1 MPLRPCAAI
10 VMTAEGRTRLV
21 WADLPDGVAQ
31 LVQEQLEAEVVASVS
46 HDGGYSPGL
55 ASTLVTASG
64 DRVFVKTVGESL
76 NAFAVELYRRE
87 AAVAPL
93 LDGRVPA
100 PAFRWS
106 AETSIGG
113 QDWVA
118 LAFDAADGPGP
129 GRPWTADGV
138 AAALDLA
145 DRIGDL
151 QAPAGLPPFADEPFR
166 HWQEVAVDQELVTGI
181 AALDPWTAERLE
193 QLMALADGWAEAV
206 AGTAL
211 VHGDLRPDNMVTLA
225 GAAAAVDWPSAAVGA
240 PWFDVVA
247 MLPSMIVERAGT
259 AEELL
264 AMSRHGA
271 AADPDAV
278 NAVLAAI
285 AGYFL
290 SSSLQPPPPGIP
302 HVRRFQRDQGLV
314 CSRWLRER
322 LG

>member
-1 MPLRPCAAI
+1 MAP
-10 VMTAEGRTRLV
+10 EGRSRLV
-21 WADLPDGVAQ
+21 WADLPDGVAH
-31 LVQEQLEAEVVASVS
+31 LVQEQLESEVVGAVS

-55 ASTLVTASG
+55 ASTLVTG
-64 DRVFVKTVGESL
+64 YGERVFVKAVGESL

-93 LDGRVPA
+93 LDARVPA
-100 PAFRWS
+100 PAFQWS

-129 GRPWTADGV
+129 GDPWTAGGV
-138 AAALDLA
+138 AAAVDLA

-151 QAPAGLPPFADEPFR
+151 QAPAGLHPLAEEQFR
-166 HWQEVAVDQELVTGI
+166 HWHEVAADPDLVAGV
-181 AALDPWTAERLE
+181 AALDPWAAAELDRLV
-193 QLMALADGWAEAV
+193 ALADGWAEAV

-211 VHGDLRPDNMVTLA
+211 VHGDLRADNMVALA

-240 PWFDVVA
+240 PWFDLVA
-247 MLPSMIVERAGT
+247 MLPSMVLEGAGS
-259 AEELL
+259 AQELL
-264 AMSRHGA
+264 AMSRHGVV
-271 AADPDAV
+271 ADPEAV

-290 SSSLQPPPPGIP
+290 YSCLQPPPPGIP
-302 HVRRFQRDQGLV
+302 HVRSFQREQGLV
-314 CSRWLRER
+314 CTRWLRIR
-322 LG
+322 LDGARTLGR

>member
-1 MPLRPCAAI
+1 
-10 VMTAEGRTRLV
+10 MTAEGRSRLV
-21 WADLPDGVAQ
+21 WADLPDGVAH
-31 LVQEQLEAEVVASVS
+31 LVQDRLGEQVVGSLS

-55 ASTLVTASG
+55 ASTLMLASG
-64 DRVFVKTVGESL
+64 ERVFVKAVGEEL

-93 LDGRVPA
+93 LDERVPA
-100 PAFRWS
+100 PAFRWN

-129 GRPWTADGV
+129 GEPWTADGT
-138 AAALDLA
+138 AAAVDLA

-151 QAPAGLPPFADEPFR
+151 EAPAGLPRFADEPFR
-166 HWQEVAVDQELVTGI
+166 HWHDVAADPKLRAGI
-181 AALDPWTAERLE
+181 ASLDPWAAQQVERLR
-193 QLMALADGWAEAV
+193 ALADDRPAAV

-211 VHGDLRPDNMVTLA
+211 MHGDLRADNMVTLA
-225 GAAAAVDWPSAAVGA
+225 GAAAAVDWPSAATAA
-240 PWFDVVA
+240 PWVDLVC
-247 MLPSMIVERAGT
+247 MLPSMMLEGAGP

-264 AMSRHGA
+264 ARSRHGA
-271 AADPDAV
+271 AADADAV
-278 NAVLAAI
+278 NALLAAL

-302 HVRRFQRDQGLV
+302 HVRSFQREQGLV
-314 CSRWLRER
+314 CTRWLRDR
-322 LG
+322 LGA

>member
-1 MPLRPCAAI
+1 MG
-10 VMTAEGRTRLV
+10 AEGRSRLV
-21 WADLPDGVAQ
+21 WADLPDGVTH
-31 LVQEQLEAEVVASVS
+31 LVQEQLESEVVASVS

-55 ASTLVTASG
+55 ASTLVTG
-64 DRVFVKTVGESL
+64 YGERVFVKAVGESL
-76 NAFAVELYRRE
+76 NAFAVQLYRRE

-93 LDGRVPA
+93 LDERVPA
-100 PAFRWS
+100 PAFQWS
-106 AETSIGG
+106 ATERIDGD
-113 QDWVA
+113 DWVA

-129 GRPWTADGV
+129 GRPWTAAGV
-138 AAALDLA
+138 AAAVDLA

-151 QAPAGLPPFADEPFR
+151 PAPAELDPLAAEEFR
-166 HWQEVAVDQELVTGI
+166 HWHQVAADPELI
-181 AALDPWTAERLE
+181 AEIMALDPWAGERVE
-193 QLMALADGWAEAV
+193 QLMALADGWAAAV

-247 MLPSMIVERAGT
+247 MLPSMVLEGAGD

-264 AMSRHGA
+264 AKSRHGR
-271 AADPDAV
+271 AADAEAV

-290 SSSLQPPPPGIP
+290 HSSVQPPPPGIP
-302 HVRRFQRDQGLV
+302 HVRSFQRAQGLV
-314 CSRWLRER
+314 CTGWLRTRLDGTRTLER
-322 LG
+322 